1 MLRYSE
7 KQLQRVEANY
17 AGVRESIE
25 RFEAM
30 DIPVCPSCS
39 SDDTALIQVGLIGR
53 TMTIAGGTTKFKLI
67 PNRSKPK
74 WNKMYFCR
82 ACEETFGSREENM
95 PSD

>member
-17 AGVRESIE
+17 PGVRESIE
-25 RFEAM
+25 HYEAM

-53 TMTIAGGTTKFKLI
+53 TMAIAGGTTKFKLI

-82 ACEETFGSREENM
+82 ACEETFGSREENT
-95 PSD
+95 

>member
-17 AGVRESIE
+17 PGVRESIE

-67 PNRSKPK
+67 PNRSEPK
-74 WNKMYFCR
+74 WKKSTSVGH
-82 ACEETFGSREENM
+82 AKKHSIVGDKSWE
-95 PSD
+95 D

>member
-17 AGVRESIE
+17 PGVRESIE

-39 SDDTALIQVGLIGR
+39 SDDTAVIQVGLIGR

-74 WNKMYFCR
+74 WKRKYFCR
-82 ACEETFGSREENM
+82 ACEETFDCAEE
-95 PSD
+95 STSSG

>member
-17 AGVRESIE
+17 PGVRESIE

-30 DIPVCPSCS
+30 EIPACPSCL
-39 SDDTALIQVGLIGR
+39 SDDTAVIQVGLIGR
-53 TMTIAGGTTKFKLI
+53 TMTIAGGTTKFKII

-74 WNKMYFCR
+74 WKRKYFCR
-82 ACEETFGSREENM
+82 ACEETFDSPEENT
-95 PSD
+95 STD

>member
-25 RFEAM
+25 RYEAM
-30 DIPVCPSCS
+30 DIPACPSCS

-53 TMTIAGGTTKFKLI
+53 TMAIAGGTTKFKLI

>member
-7 KQLQRVEANY
+7 KQLRRVETNY

-25 RFEAM
+25 YYEAM
-30 DIPVCPSCS
+30 DIPTCPSCA

-67 PNRSKPK
+67 PYRREPK
-74 WNKMYFCR
+74 WKKKFFCR
-82 ACEETFGSREENM
+82 ACEETFGSRDAV
-95 PSD
+95 S

>member
-17 AGVRESIE
+17 PGVRESIE

-39 SDDTALIQVGLIGR
+39 SDDTAVIQVGLIGR

-67 PNRSKPK
+67 PNRSTPK
-74 WNKMYFCR
+74 WKKKHFCR
-82 ACEETFGSREENM
+82 ACEETFDGAEETTS
-95 PSD
+95 SD

>member
-17 AGVRESIE
+17 PGVRESIE

-39 SDDTALIQVGLIGR
+39 SDNTALIQVGLIGR
-53 TMTIAGGTTKFKLI
+53 TMAIAGGTTKFKLI
-67 PNRSKPK
+67 PYRREPK
-74 WNKMYFCR
+74 WKKNYFCR
-82 ACEETFGSREENM
+82 TCEETFGSRDAV
-95 PSD
+95 S

>member
-17 AGVRESIE
+17 PGVRESIE

-30 DIPVCPSCS
+30 DISACPSCL
-39 SDDTALIQVGLIGR
+39 SDDTAVIQVGLIGR

-67 PNRSKPK
+67 PNRSTPK
-74 WNKMYFCR
+74 WKKKYFCR
-82 ACEETFGSREENM
+82 ACEETFDGAEETTS
-95 PSD
+95 SD